1 MNTTR
6 RARQLAGALAASCWP
21 SPRSPAM
28 AATARVPRY
37 GARQSLPAW
46 PQRAWWA

>member
-6 RARQLAGALAASCWP
+6 RIRHLAGALAASCWP
-21 SPRSPAM
+21 SPRIPAM

-37 GARQSLPAW
+37 GARQSLRAW
-46 PQRAWWA
+46 PQWAWWA